1 MGGQP
6 NLGNACI
13 LGTYGPAA
21 LPLQENAIVN
31 SHFMAGHLHPDGTNG
46 DPTLLK
52 EFSQVCL
59 PELHRIVPNIDL
71 MLCSCRA
78 PTFTRPQGDQDKS
91 SQKERFQDCGIRK
104 CKSKTAPGIKIKTN
118 AELLQST
125 QSIPRKQINTR
136 LGKKRSKNSSIIKSQ
151 YYLPLPSLSLP
162 SLLSLLLLL

>member
-1 MGGQP
+1 
-6 NLGNACI
+6 
-13 LGTYGPAA
+13 
-21 LPLQENAIVN
+21 
-31 SHFMAGHLHPDGTNG
+31 MAGHLHPDGTNG

-78 PTFTRPQGDQDKS
+78 PTFTRTQEIKIKAHKKKDFKIVELG
-91 SQKERFQDCGIRK
+91 KEEG
-104 CKSKTAPGIKIKTN
+104 KSKTAPEIKIKTN
-118 AELLQST
+118 AELLQPT